1 MYICMYVYMD
11 SESNSTLDA
20 SRKPAARAAGFP
32 PKVLSGLA
40 EVAPRVEFLM
50 KSQQILARYVE
61 SSSR

>member
-1 MYICMYVYMD
+1 MD
-11 SESNSTLDA
+11 SESNSKLDA